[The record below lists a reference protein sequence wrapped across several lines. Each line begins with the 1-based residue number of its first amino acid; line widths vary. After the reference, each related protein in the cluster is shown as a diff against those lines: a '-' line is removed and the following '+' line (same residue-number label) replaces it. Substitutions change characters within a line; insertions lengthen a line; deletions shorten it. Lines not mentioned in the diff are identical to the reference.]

1 MSMETTDSELSVST
15 DAITEESAHFD
26 EIDDDTEDD
35 SDDMSEYEEGISFH
49 NACREFYMNRKSA
62 TESFKHNMVKDDK
75 KRTEI
80 HKRTKSTSIDASM
93 ERLRREMVSKQQSLT
108 IADHFFLFCICSGFC
123 CCCR

>member
-1 MSMETTDSELSVST
+1 METTDSDLSVST